1 MNTEEIEIQNT
12 TGCVFRAQEISDQE
26 LNSLTGAI
34 KKKYGVDFTN
44 YERKSLKRGFARLI
58 TKIKLDSV

>member
-58 TKIKLDSV
+58 TKRKLDSV